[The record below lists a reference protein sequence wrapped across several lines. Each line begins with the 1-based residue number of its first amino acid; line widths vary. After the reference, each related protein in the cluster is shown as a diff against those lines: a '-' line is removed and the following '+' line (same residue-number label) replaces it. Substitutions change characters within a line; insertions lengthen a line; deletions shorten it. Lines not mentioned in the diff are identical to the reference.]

1 MKNQIVID
9 ISDSPSLRDYFA
21 GKEVGHVCV
30 LKIPIQI
37 NSKSDTEVKGTID
50 DDIVAMGEDDDEKE
64 LKVDTQTPVAIVM
77 GTGSKESK
85 GKESKAREPVSTY

>member
-1 MKNQIVID
+1 MKNSITID

-37 NSKSDTEVKGTID
+37 NAKSDTKIDGTID
-50 DDIVAMGEDDDEKE
+50 DDIVAMGEEDEEKE
-64 LKVDTQTPVAIVM
+64 LKVDSQQPVAIVM
-77 GTGSKESK
+77 MTGAEKEKSPKSKP
-85 GKESKAREPVSTY
+85 REPVSTY

>member
-64 LKVDTQTPVAIVM
+64 LEVDSNQPVAIVM
-77 GTGSKESK
+77 MTGAKKEKPSKESK
-85 GKESKAREPVSTY
+85 REPVSTY